1 VVVLS
6 RARYGGG
13 MRKPTN
19 PAYLGVAVTFAAAGL
34 IFWLSGNGI
43 GIAFLP
49 IGITFFILA
58 FQEPKPKADG
68 GRASSDGGAPVAGT
82 TADGGRA
89 DGTGSPDP
97 SPSPSSSDGG
107 SSDGGGGGGGD

>member
-1 VVVLS
+1 
-6 RARYGGG
+6 

>member
-1 VVVLS
+1 
-6 RARYGGG
+6 
-13 MRKPTN
+13 MKKPTN
-19 PAYLGVAVTFAAAGL
+19 LAYLGIAVTFATAGL

-58 FQEPKPKADG
+58 FQEPKPKAGG

-82 TADGGRA
+82 AAHDGRA